1 MKHLCMFLA
10 VLICLLC
17 CNGCSTKEDPVVFYY
32 PEAEISYHSD
42 TGILCP
48 EARDSLSRDNSLS
61 YLLSFYLEG
70 PVDPDLRL
78 PVPEGTQV
86 LRLFPYDG
94 GVLLVMSREF
104 SQLEGVELSLACA
117 SISQTCFGLTDL
129 QEITFAVRTQKNV
142 IRTVQRDSIVLT
154 DTVTQP
160 TE

>member
-17 CNGCSTKEDPVVFYY
+17 CNGCSTNEDPVVFYY

-70 PVDPDLRL
+70 PVDPGLRL